1 MFYTKLYAHD
11 GGKMEKKRII
21 FHVDVNSA
29 FLSWECAEQ
38 LKRDPNFIDLRQ
50 LPSAIG
56 GDKNSR
62 HGIILAKSTKAKQ
75 LGIVTG
81 EPIVSALKKC
91 PSLVIVPPNFQVYTK
106 YSESLINLL
115 LEYTDKLQQFS
126 IDEAFLDMTETC
138 HLFGEPLE
146 VANQIRTRVQKEL
159 GFTVN
164 IGVSTNKLL
173 AKMASDFKKPNLCHS
188 LYPQEINEKMWPLPV
203 DELFFVGRSA
213 QKKVE
218 ALGIRTIKDLATM
231 DLSILKSHLGTKYG
245 ELIYRYAN
253 GIDDEEVKTEEGPNK
268 GYGNSITLFKD
279 ITDLNLANH
288 VLLALSETV
297 SSNLR
302 NANVKCNCITVEWK
316 DYDFVTRSHQ
326 TTLESPVN
334 TTNQIY
340 ETACKLLKEGWDMT
354 PLRLLGIR
362 ATKLNTDDYCQL
374 SLFHTEK
381 DEKLEKLDLAIDKI
395 RNKFGTDSIKRASFL
410 TDSAI
415 CKHHLGK
422 K

>member
-1 MFYTKLYAHD
+1 MK
-11 GGKMEKKRII
+11 KKRII

-29 FLSWECAEQ
+29 FLSWECTEQ
-38 LKRDPNFIDLRQ
+38 LKSNPNAIDLRL

-56 GDKNSR
+56 GDKTSR

-75 LGIVTG
+75 FGIVTG

-91 PSLVIVPPNFQVYTK
+91 PTLTIVPPNFQVYTK
-106 YSESLINLL
+106 NSERLIHLL
-115 LEYTDKLQQFS
+115 LDYTDKLQQFS

-138 HLFGEPLE
+138 HLFGEPFT
-146 VANQIRTRVQKEL
+146 VANEIRKRVQKEL

-173 AKMASDFKKPNLCHS
+173 AKMASDFQKPNLCHS
-188 LYPQEINEKMWPLPV
+188 LYPHEIYEKMWPLPV
-203 DELFFVGRSA
+203 NELFFVGRSA
-213 QKKVE
+213 QKKFE
-218 ALGIRTIKDLATM
+218 SLGIRTIKDLATM
-231 DLSILKSHLGTKYG
+231 DLTILKSHLGSKYG

-253 GIDDEEVKTEEGPNK
+253 GIDDDEVNSEEGPNK

-279 ITDLNLANH
+279 ITDYSYANH

-302 NANVKCNCITVEWK
+302 SANVKCNCITVEWK
-316 DYDFVTRSHQ
+316 DYDFVTKSHQ
-326 TTLESPVN
+326 TTLESSVN
-334 TTNQIY
+334 STNQIY

-362 ATKLNTDDYCQL
+362 ATKLDTNDYSQL
-374 SLFHTEK
+374 SLFQTKK
-381 DEKLEKLDLAIDKI
+381 DEKLEKLDQAIDKI
-395 RNKFGTDSIKRASFL
+395 RNKFGTDSVQRASFL

-415 CKHHLGK
+415 CKHHLGRD
-422 K
+422 